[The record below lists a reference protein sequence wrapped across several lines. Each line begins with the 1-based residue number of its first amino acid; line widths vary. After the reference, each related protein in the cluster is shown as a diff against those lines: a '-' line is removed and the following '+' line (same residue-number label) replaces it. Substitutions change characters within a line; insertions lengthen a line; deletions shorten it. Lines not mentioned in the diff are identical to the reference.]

1 VSDTPAPSKAIV
13 ELAVQSR
20 DTTNAAFDALLPEVA
35 KVASTMSNPQAAMGV
50 VQALLRIAASL
61 AYATIGTQLD
71 VRIRTPEDA
80 ASLAA
85 AHWKSACHLNS
96 LVMHELMRQGLKV
109 PPEMVRA
116 NNAAPP
122 VGTVEAAVD
131 ASSAPNPQALAEQV
145 AAEIKGE
152 ADAPAQPAG
161 EQQSSFITDAMRIN
175 SRGGSS

>member
-71 VRIRTPEDA
+71 VRI
-80 ASLAA
+80 
-85 AHWKSACHLNS
+85 HWKSACHLNS